1 LAKAA
6 TRLIVE
12 LDVQFLKQAVLDAM
26 GVIYPQYWL
35 QVDAKMTFPRH
46 LEVLKGFYC
55 TPRPSGQSKD
65 APMVHPILSTWEL
78 DVH

>member
-1 LAKAA
+1 LVEAA

-12 LDVQFLKQAVLDAM
+12 LDVRFPKQVVLDAM

-35 QVDAKMTFPRH
+35 QVDAKMTFPQH

-55 TPRPSGQSKD
+55 TPCPCGQSKD
-65 APMVHPILSTWEL
+65 APMIQPILSTWEL
-78 DVH
+78 DAH